1 MAAIVNKKKVR
12 RKLTLGDI
20 MSGIPIIPD
29 LNDFRSL
36 LKVNL
41 PHDDAVHGLR
51 TPNEGISPVHVVLVS
66 LLVNQLSSLF
76 LPFLVNQKKI
86 V

>member
-1 MAAIVNKKKVR
+1 
-12 RKLTLGDI
+12 

-41 PHDDAVHGLR
+41 PHDDAIHTKDKCHIWQTREVLYQLGIQVINSTQSLEM
-51 TPNEGISPVHVVLVS
+51 EG
-66 LLVNQLSSLF
+66 
-76 LPFLVNQKKI
+76 KR
-86 V
+86 